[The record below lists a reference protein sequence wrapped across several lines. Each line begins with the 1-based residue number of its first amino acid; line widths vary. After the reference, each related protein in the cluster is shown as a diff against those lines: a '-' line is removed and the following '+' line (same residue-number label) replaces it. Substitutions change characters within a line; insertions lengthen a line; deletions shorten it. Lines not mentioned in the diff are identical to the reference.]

1 MSEMRHDPG
10 HERWQDDLAAY
21 VLGALDPEEARELE
35 RHMEGCEHCRAGLRW
50 LMPAINALPES
61 VEQRQPSSSLRT
73 KVIGEVRRDA
83 AEQSHSWR
91 RRLAAALRGSGRG
104 PVALRP
110 AIGMLAVLLVAVV
123 AGIAISSG
131 GSEQAGGGSTIVSGK
146 APGIVAKVVRE
157 EGESDGT
164 LHLSNVEPLHGDRV
178 LEAWVQRDGDVAP
191 VRSLFAPDDEG
202 NATTAL
208 PNMKGV
214 EAVMVTIEP
223 AGGSEQPTSDPIAT
237 VAMPKS

>member
-1 MSEMRHDPG
+1 MSEMRNDPG

-21 VLGALDPEEARELE
+21 VLGALDHDEARELE
-35 RHMEGCEHCRAGLRW
+35 RHMEGCERCQAGLRW

-61 VEQRQPSSSLRT
+61 IEQAEPPSSLRT

-83 AEQSHSWR
+83 AEQSQSWR
-91 RRLAAALRGSGRG
+91 RRFSAALRGSGRG

-110 AIGMLAVLLVAVV
+110 ALGMLAVLLVAVV
-123 AGIAISSG
+123 AGYAIGSG
-131 GSEQAGGGSTIVSGK
+131 GSEESGGGSTFLSGK
-146 APGIVAKVVRE
+146 APGVVAKVVRD

-164 LHLSNVEPLHGDRV
+164 LHLANVDPLHDDHV
-178 LEAWVQRDGDVAP
+178 LEAWIQRDGEVTP

-208 PNMKGV
+208 PSMKGV

-223 AGGSEQPTSDPIAT
+223 PGGSELPTSDPIAT
-237 VAMPKS
+237 VAMPRS

>member
-1 MSEMRHDPG
+1 MSEMRNDPG

-21 VLGALDPEEARELE
+21 VLGALGPDEARELE
-35 RHMEGCEHCRAGLRW
+35 RHMEGCEHCAAALRW
-50 LMPAINALPES
+50 LMPAAQALPES
-61 VEQRQPSSSLRT
+61 VEQVEPPSSLRT
-73 KVIGEVRRDA
+73 KVIGEARRDA
-83 AEQSHSWR
+83 ADQSDSWR

-110 AIGMLAVLLVAVV
+110 ALGMLAVLLVAVV
-123 AGIAISSG
+123 AGIAIGDG
-131 GSEQAGGGSTIVSGK
+131 GSEQGGGGSTVVSGK
-146 APGIVAKVVRE
+146 APGVVAKVVRDE
-157 EGESDGT
+157 AEGT
-164 LHLSNVEPLHGDRV
+164 LFLSNVEPLHGDRV
-178 LEAWVQRDGDVAP
+178 LEAWVQRDGEVTP

-223 AGGSEQPTSDPIAT
+223 SGGSEQPTSDPIAT
-237 VAMPKS
+237 VAMPRS

>member
-1 MSEMRHDPG
+1 MSEMRNDPG

-21 VLGALDPEEARELE
+21 VLGALNADEAHEFE
-35 RHMEGCEHCRAGLRW
+35 RHIESCDHCQAGLRW

-61 VEQRQPSSSLRT
+61 VEQHEPSSSLRT

-91 RRLAAALRGSGRG
+91 RRLGAALRGSGRG

-110 AIGMLAVLLVAVV
+110 AMGMLAVLLVAVV
-123 AGIAISSG
+123 AGYAISSS
-131 GSEQAGGGSTIVSGK
+131 GSEEGGGGSTVVSGK

-157 EGESDGT
+157 ESGGEGT
-164 LHLSNVEPLHGDRV
+164 LHLSNVEPLHDDHV
-178 LEAWVQRDGDVAP
+178 LEAWIQRDGEVTP
-191 VRSLFAPDDEG
+191 VRSLFAPDNEG

-223 AGGSEQPTSDPIAT
+223 AGGSDLPTSDPIAT